1 MTTEARI
8 TINRSPDAP
17 RAAPKLNPAR
27 GANKELGDQI
37 RRRRKQIH
45 DQARVDAAVTEQ
57 QQEDAKNVP
66 PPPPREDID
75 SIEVPLRSGMTIE
88 YGPPNGISL
97 LDRIARFYG
106 GRDPSVSEFRLT
118 RVLMGVREINGR
130 PVAPL
135 TNEVERTKLANRI
148 GDEGIDLLF
157 YYDRTYWPP
166 LRQVELPTVKK
177 RLRAQSTDS

>member
-8 TINRSPDAP
+8 TINRSPAAP
-17 RAAPKLNPAR
+17 RKEGRLNPAR
-27 GANKELGDQI
+27 QANEAVGEQI
-37 RRRRKQIH
+37 RRRRKKIH
-45 DQARVDAAVTEQ
+45 DQARIDAAVTEQ
-57 QQEDAKNVP
+57 QQEAAKTAE

-75 SIEVPLRSGMTIE
+75 SIEVPLRNGMTVE

-130 PVAPL
+130 PVPPL

-166 LRQVELPTVKK
+166 LRQAELPVAKK
-177 RLRAQSTDS
+177 KYRVTSTDS

>member
-8 TINRSPDAP
+8 TINRNPDAP
-17 RAAPKLNPAR
+17 RSAPKLNPAR
-27 GANKELGDQI
+27 GANKELGEQI

-45 DQARVDAAVTEQ
+45 DQARVDAAISEQ
-57 QQEDAKNVP
+57 QQEAAKTAE
-66 PPPPREDID
+66 PPPPREDIN
-75 SIEVPLRSGMTIE
+75 SIEVPLRNGMKVE

-130 PVAPL
+130 PVPPL

-166 LRQVELPTVKK
+166 LRQVELPSVKK
-177 RLRAQSTDS
+177 KLRAQSTDS

>member
-1 MTTEARI
+1 MATEARI

-27 GANKELGDQI
+27 QANEALGEQV

-45 DQARVDAAVTEQ
+45 EQARVDAAVAEQ
-57 QQEDAKNVP
+57 AEEAAKEVKP
-66 PPPPREDID
+66 PEPREDID
-75 SIEVPLRSGMTIE
+75 SVEVTLRNGLTVE
-88 YGPPNGISL
+88 YGPPTGISL

-118 RVLMGVREINGR
+118 RILMGVRTVNGKV
-130 PVAPL
+130 VAPVS
-135 TNEVERTKLANRI
+135 NEIERTKLANRI

-166 LRQVELPTVKK
+166 LRQAELPSVKK
-177 RLRAQSTDS
+177 RLRAQSIDS